1 MELATDIHGISG
13 GRPLLQMPRNPDS
26 WLTDAQSGWMSND
39 QLVVLK

>member
-13 GRPLLQMPRNPDS
+13 GRPLLQMPRNPGS
-26 WLTDAQSGWMSND
+26 RPTDARFGWMSND